1 MLNPAAVRL
10 NRVVYEAY
18 LGTRK
23 IRAPAGGLTLGN
35 YITGK
40 KGVIEADAN
49 NTLFQHE
56 YGHVLQSRAMGF
68 AYIPRV
74 GIPSI
79 FSAASEGD
87 HDFFE
92 TEQDAN
98 YRGFKYFNKH
108 VDGFYEAPGDFERF
122 DGRGWDFENNPLD
135 PNREASQNYWDYRN
149 PNHLN
154 QLGNLKIS
162 PNWYDYVFGILL
174 Y

>member
-1 MLNPAAVRL
+1 M
-10 NRVVYEAY
+10 
-18 LGTRK
+18 
-23 IRAPAGGLTLGN
+23 
-35 YITGK
+35 
-40 KGVIEADAN
+40 IEADAN

-79 FSAASEGD
+79 FSAAGERD